1 MHARVY
7 DDGDVTACERIITRD
22 TLQLETH
29 TARRATPRTL
39 NVPFATLAAR
49 QAAGVTALPGTW
61 KARSARLRDRERT
74 GAPAGAKKRRNQK
87 LSFSER
93 KTHVCLTC
101 SGVKIH
107 FS

>member
-7 DDGDVTACERIITRD
+7 DDDDVTACERIITRD

-74 GAPAGAKKRRNQK
+74 GAPAGAKK
-87 LSFSER
+87 
-93 KTHVCLTC
+93 
-101 SGVKIH
+101 SGTK
-107 FS
+107 S